1 MSAMTDVFENA
12 LLKHV
17 FGNSASPYTATP
29 SPYVGLFSASPTDT
43 DAGTEITDGNYARI
57 RVVNWDTPTLGA
69 TENSSAITFA
79 SALAAYNVVAAGIFD
94 SLTTGCLL
102 LYGRLS
108 TSKALGAA
116 DVLEFAASA
125 LDVTFD

>member
-17 FGNSASPYTATP
+17 FGNEGSPLTAP
-29 SPYVGLFSASPTDT
+29 SVWVGLFSASPTDT

-57 RVVNWDTPTLGA
+57 RATNWDTPTLGA
-69 TENSSAITFA
+69 TENTDNITFA
-79 SALAAYNVVAAGIFD
+79 SALAAYNVVAVGVFNA
-94 SLTTGCLL
+94 LTTGCLL
-102 LYGRLS
+102 LYGKLS
-108 TSKALGAA
+108 TSKALGIGDAIQ
-116 DVLEFAASA
+116 FNASS